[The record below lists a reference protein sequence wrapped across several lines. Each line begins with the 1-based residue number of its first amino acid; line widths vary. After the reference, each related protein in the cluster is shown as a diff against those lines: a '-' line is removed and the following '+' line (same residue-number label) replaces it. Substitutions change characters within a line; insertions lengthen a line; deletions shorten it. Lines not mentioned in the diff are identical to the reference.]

1 MALERFWWNVKI
13 GASNLWPEV
22 QTDDPGLDRNRLA
35 RLLRSAVPWLTPATV
50 EGYDLDDFTFLS
62 PSQRDELRTS
72 VEGFRKVAETVPA
85 SGHATKEQIQEA
97 LPKFRRILEIL
108 RPDRIPDVDG
118 FRVVKMLESLQF
130 PEVVKVI
137 WEFDTD
143 ATGEPAIR
151 VWVVMKDEVAK
162 RPGFF
167 EKEVRIRD
175 QIDLALRRLGLRWWP
190 YIGFLTASEQR
201 DFEQGVAR

>member
-1 MALERFWWNVKI
+1 M
-13 GASNLWPEV
+13 
-22 QTDDPGLDRNRLA
+22 RN
-35 RLLRSAVPWLTPATV
+35 AVPWLTPATV
-50 EGYDLDDFTFLS
+50 EGFDPDDFTFLPQS
-62 PSQRDELRTS
+62 ERDERKTS
-72 VEGFRKVAETVPA
+72 VERFRKVAETVPD
-85 SGHATKEQIQEA
+85 SGPATKEPIKEA
-97 LPKFRRILEIL
+97 LPRFRRILETL

-118 FRVVKMLESLQF
+118 FRAVKMLESLQF
-130 PEVVKVI
+130 PEVVNVI

-167 EKEVRIRD
+167 EKEVKIRD

-190 YIGFLTASEQR
+190 YIGFITASAQR